1 MNKRVPPFGHE
12 VEAAA
17 VDLSVFDAPFATA
30 QVPERNEV
38 PDGRYRVRV
47 DEVRLERSPN
57 GCPLLKWDLSITTGQ
72 FTKWHVF
79 KTIAITTASVPIIKS
94 DLVVLGLHLEKFSDL
109 PLHLESLRG
118 KTLEVSKRTKGNFL
132 NVYFLKKSR
141 KKSQAESSNDSAPS
155 QSS

>member
-1 MNKRVPPFGHE
+1 MNKHSPPRPLM
-12 VEAAA
+12 EASA

-30 QVPERNEV
+30 QVPDRNEV

-47 DEVRLERSPN
+47 DEVRLERSHN

-94 DLVVLGLHLEKFSDL
+94 DLVVLGLQLDKFSDL

-132 NVYFLKKSR
+132 NVYFLRRSR
-141 KKSQAESSNDSAPS
+141 KSARSESKNDPV
-155 QSS
+155 SS

>member
-1 MNKRVPPFGHE
+1 MDRHFRSVRPE
-12 VEAAA
+12 QDTAAI
-17 VDLSVFDAPFATA
+17 DLSVFDAPFATA
-30 QVPERNEV
+30 QVPDRNEV
-38 PDGRYRVRV
+38 PDGRYRVRIE
-47 DEVRLERSPN
+47 DVRLERGHN

-72 FTKWHVF
+72 FTKWHLF

-94 DLVVLGLHLEKFSDL
+94 DLLVLGLHLDKFSDL

-141 KKSQAESSNDSAPS
+141 KKSQAESSNDSA
-155 QSS
+155 SS